1 MHEKCCMNHLA
12 CILLL
17 CSISSIFFFT
27 SVNVIVHYAAVL
39 PSTGI
44 GSLSAREAEGRSN
57 ISAGEKV
64 IPYKIFP

>member
-1 MHEKCCMNHLA
+1 MHEICYMNQLA

-17 CSISSIFFFT
+17 CCISSIFFT

-57 ISAGEKV
+57 ISVGEKV